1 MGKKQL
7 TEEQK
12 DFWDMLTSDMEEYR
26 ERKIMPEI
34 MENFHKRPDLIVTA
48 ELTQGFH
55 VMEEQIAKHYGLH
68 SVRIYKDYQTMSY
81 VVTIQ
86 YASGRFQRSYI
97 DEDIIAYG
105 IHSRSDRR

>member
-12 DFWDMLTSDMEEYR
+12 DFWDMLTSDMEEYH
-26 ERKIMPEI
+26 ERKIMSEI
-34 MENFHKRPDLIVTA
+34 MENLHSRPDLIVTA
-48 ELTQGFH
+48 ERTQGFH

-68 SVRIYKDYQTMSY
+68 RVSIAKDYQTMSY

-86 YASGRFQRSYI
+86 FASGRLQRSHI
-97 DEDIIAYG
+97 NEEIIAYG